1 MKILT
6 LLLVVLVAG
15 VLATFAFARNA
26 PKGDTKAPAG
36 EKKGKDVIEKI
47 EKTDDEWRKLLTPE
61 QYQVLRKAG
70 TERAFTGKTWNNHEK
85 GTYVCAACKL
95 PLFSSATK
103 FESGTGWP
111 SFWAAI
117 DPGHVIEH
125 SDWTLGMKR
134 TEVVCAR
141 CGGHLGHVFDDGPKP
156 TGLRYCMNSAA
167 LDFVPEK

>member
-1 MKILT
+1 MKVVI

-15 VLATFAFARNA
+15 LFAAFAFARTGAKGTGNA
-26 PKGDTKAPAG
+26 PTDG
-36 EKKGKDVIEKI
+36 KKGATVIEKV
-47 EKTDDEWRKLLTPE
+47 EKTDAEWRKLLTPE
-61 QYQVLRKAG
+61 QYQILRKAG

-111 SFWAAI
+111 SFWAPI
-117 DPGHVIEH
+117 DPSHVIEK
-125 SDWTLGMKR
+125 SDWAFGMRR

-156 TGLRYCMNSAA
+156 TGQRYCMNSGAME
-167 LDFVPEK
+167 FVPEK